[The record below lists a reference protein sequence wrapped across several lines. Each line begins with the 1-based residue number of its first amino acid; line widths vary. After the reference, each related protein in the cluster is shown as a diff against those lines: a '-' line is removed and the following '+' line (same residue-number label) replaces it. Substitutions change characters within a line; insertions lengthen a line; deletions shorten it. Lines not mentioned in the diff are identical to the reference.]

1 MSKFKHVNLLTNC
14 SRDINFSFN
23 YFYLSIYMSRGIIL
37 TEEFSCTQTFLV
49 SNVDKSKKSISTVWY
64 KFKVRIKMTT
74 WNCYKI
80 KIKLRVSFDK
90 SKCIFLMSTGI
101 LITVYF
107 ILSVY
112 CDAIRQNQT
121 MLIYVDIMLYKS

>member
-49 SNVDKSKKSISTVWY
+49 SNVGKSKKSISTVWY

-90 SKCIFLMSTGI
+90 SYFSYVNRNINNCIFYIISLLWCNSAKPNNVNLCGYH
-101 LITVYF
+101 V
-107 ILSVY
+107 V
-112 CDAIRQNQT
+112 
-121 MLIYVDIMLYKS
+121 